1 MSTPDFDVIVVGGGP
16 AGSSAAATA
25 CRAGLK
31 VALVDKACF
40 PRDKLCGG
48 LLTQRALA
56 CCEQVFPAPWAQV
69 IQASSA
75 ELHLWGPTGWLN
87 AARHGPE
94 LHFTRRLDFD
104 HHLFT
109 QACAAGAT
117 PVTGHATTLDIPSAP
132 GRPAVRLAD
141 GRRLDATVV
150 IGSDGV
156 RSTVARSLSGRSFDP
171 ATIALALE
179 IELPREDA
187 GLRIDAPEVH
197 FGHVRWGYGWVFPK
211 RDTLTVGVGGLLS
224 RNADLRGSL
233 LRLTRQRFGDVPLPR
248 IKGHHIPYGD
258 YRRRPGQGNVLL
270 CGDAAGL
277 VDPITG
283 EGIGLALES
292 GRAAG
297 QAAALAC
304 AARREG
310 RDTAAMTFYAP
321 LARRWAR
328 DLELARALR
337 LLMFSSWLTPHFL
350 RALATMRQSPDR
362 HMALMAGELDY
373 PAYARGVAAS
383 VLARLGHRLRP
394 WRPRR
399 TG

>member
-1 MSTPDFDVIVVGGGP
+1 MKAPDFDVIVVGGGP
-16 AGSSAAATA
+16 AGASAAACA
-25 CRAGLK
+25 CQAGLK

-48 LLTQRALA
+48 LLTRRALA
-56 CCEQVFPAPWAQV
+56 LYEQVFAAPWAPV
-69 IQASSA
+69 VQASSA

-94 LHFTRRLDFD
+94 LRFTQRRDFD

-117 PVTGHATTLDIPSAP
+117 PLAGQEATLDTTSAP
-132 GRPAVRLAD
+132 GRPAVHLAD
-141 GRRLDATVV
+141 GRRLEATVV
-150 IGSDGV
+150 IGADGV
-156 RSTVARSLSGRSFDP
+156 RSAMARALFGQAFDP
-171 ATIALALE
+171 ATIALAME

-187 GLRIDAPEVH
+187 GLRIEAPEVH
-197 FGHVRWGYGWVFPK
+197 FGHVQWGYGWVFPK

-224 RNADLRGSL
+224 RNADLRSSL
-233 LRLTRQRFGDVPLPR
+233 VHLTRQRFGDVPLPR
-248 IKGHHIPYGD
+248 VRGHHVPYGD
-258 YRRRPGQGNVLL
+258 YRRRPGRGNVLL

-304 AARREG
+304 AARRTG
-310 RDTAAMTFYAP
+310 RDTPAMAFYQP
-321 LARRWAR
+321 LSRRWAR
-328 DLELARALR
+328 DLRHARALR
-337 LLMFSSWLTPHFL
+337 LLMFSPWLAPHFL
-350 RALATMRQSPDR
+350 RALGTMQQSPDR
-362 HMALMAGELDY
+362 HMALMAGDITY
-373 PAYARGVAAS
+373 PDYARSVAGS
-383 VLARLGHRLRP
+383 VLARLGRRINP